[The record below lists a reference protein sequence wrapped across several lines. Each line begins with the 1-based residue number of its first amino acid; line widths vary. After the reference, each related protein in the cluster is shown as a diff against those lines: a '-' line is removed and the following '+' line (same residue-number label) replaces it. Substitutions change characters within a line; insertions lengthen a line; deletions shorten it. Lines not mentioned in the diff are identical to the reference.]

1 LQREKDVLRRAYHEY
16 FDRSKRLMY
25 NSRTK
30 IQMSTILTLG
40 IILFAI
46 SSIYFIIKPKEGF
59 NSAFLV
65 SFITLTSYLI
75 MIEGNFV
82 TNDLYWTRWIGYG
95 ISCSLLVY
103 EISKK
108 VGLDVS
114 KQISNIF
121 LTVIVM
127 FTGALSSVSVNEY
140 KWAFFAISSI
150 AFGKLLYEIYNT
162 KSKNLAALTPYIL
175 FGWCVFPIVFLFSNE
190 GLNLITVETSA
201 IIYLFLDL
209 FTKII
214 FYIQQKM
221 NG

>member
-1 LQREKDVLRRAYHEY
+1 
-16 FDRSKRLMY
+16 
-25 NSRTK
+25 
-30 IQMSTILTLG
+30 MSAILTSG

-46 SSIYFIIKPKEGF
+46 SSIYFILKPKTGF

-75 MIEGNFV
+75 MLEGNYV
-82 TNDLYWTRWIGYG
+82 TNNLYWTRWIGYG

-108 VGLDVS
+108 VGLDIS

-121 LTVIVM
+121 LTAIVM
-127 FTGALSSVSVNEY
+127 FTGALSSVSVNEF
-140 KWAFFAISSI
+140 KWSFFAISSF
-150 AFGKLLYEIYNT
+150 AFGKLLYEIYNS
-162 KSKNLAALTPYIL
+162 KSKNLSSLNPYIL
-175 FGWCVFPIVFLFSNE
+175 FGWCVFPVVFLFSNE
-190 GLNLITVETSA
+190 GLNLINVETSA
-201 IIYLFLDL
+201 IIYLFLDF

-221 NG
+221 NK